1 MKRTIN
7 TEQPMRAFVLAA
19 AAALVSSASIAAQ
32 QQQGTPTLSKLTR
45 NFVSVDAPV
54 IALTHV
60 SLIDGTGTPRKSD
73 QTIVIRDGKIA
84 DVGPSVAV
92 PSDAKVIDL
101 TGHTVLPGFVGL
113 HDHTFYTTS
122 ARSVQISSSAP
133 RLYLA
138 SGVTTIR
145 TTGSMS
151 PYQEVNLKRA
161 IDVGEIPGPKMFIT
175 GPYLTGGGAGSG
187 MHAITTPEEARRT
200 VDYWVDEGATWI
212 KFYTTVSRAA
222 MKAAIDEAHHRGIKA
237 TGHLCSVS
245 FREAVSLG
253 IDNLEHGLL
262 TNTDYLADKKPDE
275 CPSANTAGY
284 ENLDMSSS
292 AVQQTFHDMVAH
304 HVAMTST
311 LAVWELFVPDRPAPQ
326 QRVLDAMSPE
336 VRAEYLAARARLTEP
351 NAFAIPQ
358 PLFKKAMA
366 YEKAFVAAGGLLAAG
381 VDPTGNGGAL
391 PGFGDQRNYEL
402 LLETGFTPEQA
413 VQIMTLNGAKVLG
426 IDDRVG
432 SVARGKDADLIVVR
446 GDQAKTP
453 GDVTQVVT
461 VFKHGIGF
469 DSEKLVASVKGVVG
483 IR

>member
-122 ARSVQISSSAP
+122 SRSVQISSSAP

-292 AVQQTFHDMVAH
+292 AVQQTFRDMVGH

-358 PLFKKAMA
+358 ALFKKAMA

-446 GDQAKTP
+446 GDPAKTP

>member
-7 TEQPMRAFVLAA
+7 SEQPMRAFVLAA
-19 AAALVSSASIAAQ
+19 AAALVSSTSIAAQ

-54 IALTHV
+54 VALTHV
-60 SLIDGTGTPRKSD
+60 SLIDGTGAPRKSD

-84 DVGPSVAV
+84 DVGSSVAV

-101 TGHTVLPGFVGL
+101 AGHTVLPGFVGL

-292 AVQQTFHDMVAH
+292 AVQQTFRDMVAH

-326 QRVLDAMSPE
+326 QRVLDAMSSE

-402 LLETGFTPEQA
+402 LLETGFAPEQA

-432 SVARGKDADLIVVR
+432 SVTRGKDADLIVVR
-446 GDQAKTP
+446 GDPAKTP

>member
-7 TEQPMRAFVLAA
+7 SEQPMRAFVLAA
-19 AAALVSSASIAAQ
+19 AAALVSSTSIAAQ
-32 QQQGTPTLSKLTR
+32 QQQGTPTLSRLTR

-54 IALTHV
+54 VALTHV
-60 SLIDGTGTPRKSD
+60 SLIDGTGAPRKSD

-84 DVGPSVAV
+84 DVGSSVAV

-101 TGHTVLPGFVGL
+101 AGHTVLPGFVGL

-262 TNTDYLADKKPDE
+262 TNTDYLADKKADE

-292 AVQQTFHDMVAH
+292 AVQQTFRDMVAH

-432 SVARGKDADLIVVR
+432 SVTRGKDADLIVVR
-446 GDQAKTP
+446 GDPAKTP

-461 VFKHGIGF
+461 VFKRGVGF

>member
-84 DVGPSVAV
+84 DVGSSVAV

-122 ARSVQISSSAP
+122 SRSVQISSSAP

-292 AVQQTFHDMVAH
+292 AVQQTFRDMVGH

-358 PLFKKAMA
+358 ALFKKAMA

-446 GDQAKTP
+446 GDPAKTP

-461 VFKHGIGF
+461 VFKRGVGF

>member
-7 TEQPMRAFVLAA
+7 SEQPMRAFVLAA

-84 DVGPSVAV
+84 DVGSSVAV

-122 ARSVQISSSAP
+122 SRSVQISSSAP

-432 SVARGKDADLIVVR
+432 SVTRGKDADLIVVR
-446 GDQAKTP
+446 GDPAKTP

-461 VFKHGIGF
+461 VFKRGVGF

>member
-7 TEQPMRAFVLAA
+7 SEQPMRAFVLAA

-54 IALTHV
+54 VALTHV
-60 SLIDGTGTPRKSD
+60 SLIDGTGAPRKSD

-84 DVGPSVAV
+84 DVGSSVAV

-358 PLFKKAMA
+358 ALFKKAMA

-446 GDQAKTP
+446 GDPANTP

-461 VFKHGIGF
+461 VFKRGVGF